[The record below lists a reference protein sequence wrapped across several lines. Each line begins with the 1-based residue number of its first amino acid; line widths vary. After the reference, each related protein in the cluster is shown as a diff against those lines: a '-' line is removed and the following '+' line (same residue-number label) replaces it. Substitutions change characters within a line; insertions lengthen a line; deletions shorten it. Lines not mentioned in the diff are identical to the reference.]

1 MRQPSIASTGSVA
14 GLLVLGGAIQAGFLG
29 MLAAAPRPGAT
40 APFLVLFLFAFVC
53 YALAVRYA
61 LRPSTAPAPAGRD
74 RAVRIALAL
83 ACLYRCTF
91 LFSPPALSGDLHRY
105 LWDGRVLLSG
115 RNPYLEPPDSPALSA
130 IRDEDYRL
138 IEHKEVRT
146 IYPPAAQILFAA
158 GAAAAPGVFG
168 IKALLVLADLL
179 GIAALRRLL
188 ALRGLP
194 PLRVIVY
201 AWNPLAV
208 SEVAWSGHIE
218 PAGIACVVAAAVAI
232 IQKRDLRS
240 TLALTLAGLVKLL
253 PFVLFVPL
261 ARSLRARA
269 FLLPPILIAAAYWPF
284 RAAGA
289 SLFSG
294 FREYAAHWHG
304 NDSIFSVARAVIAFV
319 DPTPALKAAI
329 AFVRARLA
337 WSAPLDHLYP
347 YVYPTPLAKA
357 ACALALVAC
366 AVAIARRTVDPL
378 RGCFLMTGAAL
389 LLSPTLHPWYLVWIL
404 PWLCLFPSRPW
415 ILLSGLAALAYA
427 NLGAARGA
435 EEPYPWVRLAEYGP
449 FYALL
454 LAEWLRARRR
464 RPAGPAVTCQA
475 I

>member
-1 MRQPSIASTGSVA
+1 
-14 GLLVLGGAIQAGFLG
+14 

-40 APFLVLFLFAFVC
+40 APFLAVFLATFVC
-53 YALAVRYA
+53 YALAVRLA
-61 LRPSTAPAPAGRD
+61 LRAPTSPPPAWRD
-74 RAVRIALAL
+74 RAVRIVLAL

-115 RNPYLEPPDSPALSA
+115 RNPYLDPPASPALA
-130 IRDEDYRL
+130 ALRDREYPL

-158 GAAAAPGVFG
+158 GAAAAPGALG

-188 ALRGLP
+188 VLRGLT

-208 SEVAWSGHIE
+208 SEVAWSGHLE
-218 PAGIACVVAAAVAI
+218 PAGVACVVAAAVAI

-261 ARSLRARA
+261 ARGLRRRA
-269 FLLPPILIAAAYWPF
+269 FLLPPVLIAAAYWPF
-284 RAAGA
+284 RAAGG

-294 FREYAAHWHG
+294 LREYATHWHG
-304 NDSIFSVARAVIAFV
+304 NDSVFSLARATIAVV
-319 DPTPALKAAI
+319 DPTPALKSAI
-329 AFVRARLA
+329 AFVRARA
-337 WSAPLDHLYP
+337 PWSAPLDHLYP

-357 ACALALVAC
+357 ACALGLVAC
-366 AVAIARRTVDPL
+366 AVVIARRTVDPL

-389 LLSPTLHPWYLVWIL
+389 LLSPTLHPWYLLWIL
-404 PWLCLFPSRPW
+404 PWLCLYPSRPW
-415 ILLSGLAALAYA
+415 ILLSGLAVLAYSD
-427 NLGAARGA
+427 LGGA
-435 EEPYPWVRLAEYGP
+435 QGAGEGYPWARLAEYGP
-449 FYALL
+449 FFAIL
-454 LAEWLRARRR
+454 LAEWLWDRRR
-464 RPAGPAVTCQA
+464 RPAVMTPPACG
-475 I
+475 